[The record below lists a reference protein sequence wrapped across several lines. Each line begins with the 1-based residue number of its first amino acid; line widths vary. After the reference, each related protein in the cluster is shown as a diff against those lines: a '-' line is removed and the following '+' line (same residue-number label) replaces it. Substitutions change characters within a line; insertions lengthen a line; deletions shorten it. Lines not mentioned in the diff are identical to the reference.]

1 MARIEIPSADT
12 RRLRVVSS
20 ESWPLAHVTGPCK
33 GRLTFGTKE

>member
-1 MARIEIPSADT
+1 MAWTEIPSADT

-20 ESWPLAHVTGPCK
+20 ESYHPAHVTGPCN